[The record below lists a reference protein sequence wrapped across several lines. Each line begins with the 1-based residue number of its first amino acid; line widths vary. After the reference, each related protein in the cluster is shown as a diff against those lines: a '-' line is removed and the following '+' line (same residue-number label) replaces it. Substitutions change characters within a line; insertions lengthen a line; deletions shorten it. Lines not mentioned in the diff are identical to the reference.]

1 MIDFVKVGSKITK
14 CREELNLTQKDVAEK
29 LFVSRQLVSK
39 WENGS
44 GIPFS
49 KWENGSGIPSIDV
62 LLELSLLF
70 RVTFEEL
77 LCLDEELFVDE
88 HDIFKGRNRLFIVQ
102 SVIDGKIKINL
113 SEVFY
118 QFSPIERMMVLKA
131 IKDESLNANM
141 DELLP
146 KLTIGE
152 QTFLRKE
159 NDK

>member
-1 MIDFVKVGSKITK
+1 MIDFIKVGSKITK

-44 GIPFS
+44 GIP
-49 KWENGSGIPSIDV
+49 SIDV

-77 LCLDEELFVDE
+77 LCLDEE
-88 HDIFKGRNRLFIVQ
+88 
-102 SVIDGKIKINL
+102 
-113 SEVFY
+113 VFY
-118 QFSPIERMMVLKA
+118 QFSPIERMMILKA

>member
-1 MIDFVKVGSKITK
+1 MNQEKIGTFIK
-14 CREELNLTQKDVAEK
+14 NLRKKNNLTQQALADKYNVTYQA
-29 LFVSRQLVSK
+29 V
-39 WENGS
+39 
-44 GIPFS
+44 S

>member
-44 GIPFS
+44 GIP
-49 KWENGSGIPSIDV
+49 SIDV

-77 LCLDEELFVDE
+77 LCLDEELFVE
-88 HDIFKGRNRLFIVQ
+88 IIYSTKCN
-102 SVIDGKIKINL
+102 
-113 SEVFY
+113 
-118 QFSPIERMMVLKA
+118 
-131 IKDESLNANM
+131 
-141 DELLP
+141 
-146 KLTIGE
+146 
-152 QTFLRKE
+152 
-159 NDK
+159 

>member
-1 MIDFVKVGSKITK
+1 MK
-14 CREELNLTQKDVAEK
+14 NY
-29 LFVSRQLVSK
+29 
-39 WENGS
+39 
-44 GIPFS
+44 
-49 KWENGSGIPSIDV
+49 
-62 LLELSLLF
+62 SL
-70 RVTFEEL
+70 
-77 LCLDEELFVDE
+77 
-88 HDIFKGRNRLFIVQ
+88 RLFIVQ

>member
-44 GIPFS
+44 GIP
-49 KWENGSGIPSIDV
+49 SIDV

-77 LCLDEELFVDE
+77 LCLDEELFV
-88 HDIFKGRNRLFIVQ
+88 
-102 SVIDGKIKINL
+102 
-113 SEVFY
+113 
-118 QFSPIERMMVLKA
+118 
-131 IKDESLNANM
+131 
-141 DELLP
+141 
-146 KLTIGE
+146 
-152 QTFLRKE
+152 
-159 NDK
+159 